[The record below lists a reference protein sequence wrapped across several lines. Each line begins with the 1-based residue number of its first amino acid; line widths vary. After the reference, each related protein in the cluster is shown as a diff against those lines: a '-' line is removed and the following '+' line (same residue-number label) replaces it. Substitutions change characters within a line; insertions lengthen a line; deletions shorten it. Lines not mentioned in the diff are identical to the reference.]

1 MPTLSLN
8 DLVAIGLCVLALL
21 ALGMNLLVHRK
32 HPYIGLRKTSAVRSS
47 EILSQAT
54 AEQGKRLTIGLGLD
68 VADSVTAMANL
79 PMLAALT
86 RRSIFTDQP
95 VRATSGGGTLAS
107 LSQSVVRGTY
117 QGAVAP
123 ELFKIDY
130 ALLAG
135 LSPYAYLAG
144 LLPQAASRA
153 NAGIMLYGPH
163 RPESLLAADLAE
175 RKGNPV
181 IALTSDLSAQQCC
194 SPARSA
200 QLGEDISTAGQLAKF
215 PWQPAACRA
224 RLTAYCDHH
233 WSNRWSSNCAYW
245 GSGNEKG
252 NP

>member
-123 ELFKIDY
+123 ELFKPDY

-181 IALTSDLSAQQCC
+181 IALTSDLSAQAVLLA
-194 SPARSA
+194 SSA
-200 QLGEDISTAGQLAKF
+200 QLSFGEDYFDGGASLEVNPSAAASLRAQDLLRIVITIGLIAGAVLRLLGV
-215 PWQPAACRA
+215 WQ
-224 RLTAYCDHH
+224 
-233 WSNRWSSNCAYW
+233 
-245 GSGNEKG
+245 
-252 NP
+252 

>member
-1 MPTLSLN
+1 MPVLSLN

-32 HPYIGLRKTSAVRSS
+32 HPYTGLRKTSAVRSS
-47 EILSQAT
+47 EILSQAA

-68 VADSVTAMANL
+68 VADSVTAMASL
-79 PMLAALT
+79 PVLAALT

-107 LSQSVVRGTY
+107 LSQSLVRGTY
-117 QGAVAP
+117 KGAVAP
-123 ELFKIDY
+123 ELFKPDY

-163 RPESLLAADLAE
+163 RPESLLAADIAE
-175 RKGNPV
+175 RKENPV
-181 IALTSDLSAQQCC
+181 IVLTSDLSAQAVLLA
-194 SPARSA
+194 SSA
-200 QLGEDISTAGQLAKF
+200 QLSFGEDYFDGGASLEVN
-215 PWQPAACRA
+215 PSAAASLRA
-224 RLTAYCDHH
+224 QDLLRIVITVGLILGAVLRLLGV
-233 WSNRWSSNCAYW
+233 W
-245 GSGNEKG
+245 K
-252 NP
+252 

>member
-21 ALGMNLLVHRK
+21 ALGMNLLMHRK

-79 PMLAALT
+79 PMLAALI

-123 ELFKIDY
+123 ELFKPDY

-163 RPESLLAADLAE
+163 RPESLLAADIAE

-181 IALTSDLSAQQCC
+181 IALTSDLSAQAVLLA
-194 SPARSA
+194 SSA
-200 QLGEDISTAGQLAKF
+200 QLSFGEDYFDGGASLQVNSSAAAALQAQDLLRIVITIGLIAGAVLRLLGV
-215 PWQPAACRA
+215 WQ
-224 RLTAYCDHH
+224 
-233 WSNRWSSNCAYW
+233 
-245 GSGNEKG
+245 
-252 NP
+252 

>member
-181 IALTSDLSAQQCC
+181 IALTSDLSAQAVLLA
-194 SPARSA
+194 SSA
-200 QLGEDISTAGQLAKF
+200 QLSFGEDYFDGGASLQVNSSAAAALQAQDLLRIVITIGLIAGAVLRLLGV
-215 PWQPAACRA
+215 WQ
-224 RLTAYCDHH
+224 
-233 WSNRWSSNCAYW
+233 
-245 GSGNEKG
+245 
-252 NP
+252 

>member
-47 EILSQAT
+47 EILSQAA

-68 VADSVTAMANL
+68 VADSVTAMASL
-79 PMLAALT
+79 PMLAALI

-123 ELFKIDY
+123 ELFKPDY

-163 RPESLLAADLAE
+163 RPESLLAADLAKH
-175 RKGNPV
+175 KGNPV
-181 IALTSDLSAQQCC
+181 IALTSDLSAQAVLLA
-194 SPARSA
+194 SSA
-200 QLGEDISTAGQLAKF
+200 QLSFGEDYFDGGASLQVNSSAAAALQAQDLLRIVITIGLIAGAVL
-215 PWQPAACRA
+215 
-224 RLTAYCDHH
+224 RLL
-233 WSNRWSSNCAYW
+233 
-245 GSGNEKG
+245 GVMK
-252 NP
+252 

>member
-163 RPESLLAADLAE
+163 RPECLLAADIAKH
-175 RKGNPV
+175 KGNPV
-181 IALTSDLSAQQCC
+181 IMLTSDLSAQAVLLA
-194 SPARSA
+194 SSA
-200 QLGEDISTAGQLAKF
+200 QLSLGEDYFDGGASLEVNPSAAASLRAQDLLRIVITIGLIAGAVL
-215 PWQPAACRA
+215 
-224 RLTAYCDHH
+224 RLLGV
-233 WSNRWSSNCAYW
+233 W
-245 GSGNEKG
+245 K
-252 NP
+252 

>member
-47 EILSQAT
+47 EILSQAA

-68 VADSVTAMANL
+68 VADSVTAMASL
-79 PMLAALT
+79 PMLAALI

-117 QGAVAP
+117 QGALAP
-123 ELFKIDY
+123 ELFKPDY

-163 RPESLLAADLAE
+163 RPESLLAADIAE

-181 IALTSDLSAQQCC
+181 IALTSDLSAQAVLLA
-194 SPARSA
+194 SSA
-200 QLGEDISTAGQLAKF
+200 QLSFGEDYFDGGASLQVNSSAAAALQAQDLLRIVITIGLIAGAVLRLLGV
-215 PWQPAACRA
+215 WQ
-224 RLTAYCDHH
+224 
-233 WSNRWSSNCAYW
+233 
-245 GSGNEKG
+245 
-252 NP
+252 

>member
-1 MPTLSLN
+1 LSLN

-47 EILSQAT
+47 EILSQAA

-68 VADSVTAMANL
+68 VADSVTAMASL
-79 PMLAALT
+79 PMLAALI

-181 IALTSDLSAQQCC
+181 IALTSDLSAQAVLLA
-194 SPARSA
+194 SSA
-200 QLGEDISTAGQLAKF
+200 QLSFGEDYFDGGASLQVNSSAAAALQAQDLLRIVITIGLIAGAVLRLLGV
-215 PWQPAACRA
+215 WQ
-224 RLTAYCDHH
+224 
-233 WSNRWSSNCAYW
+233 
-245 GSGNEKG
+245 
-252 NP
+252 

>member
-1 MPTLSLN
+1 MPVLSLN

-47 EILSQAT
+47 EILSQAA

-68 VADSVTAMANL
+68 VADSVTAMASL

-95 VRATSGGGTLAS
+95 VHATSGGGTLAS

-123 ELFKIDY
+123 ELFKPDY

-163 RPESLLAADLAE
+163 RPESLLAADIAE

-181 IALTSDLSAQQCC
+181 IALTSDLSAQAVLLA
-194 SPARSA
+194 SSA
-200 QLGEDISTAGQLAKF
+200 QLSFGEDYFDGGASLQVNPSAAASLRAQDLLRIVITIGLIAGAVLRLLGV
-215 PWQPAACRA
+215 WQ
-224 RLTAYCDHH
+224 
-233 WSNRWSSNCAYW
+233 
-245 GSGNEKG
+245 
-252 NP
+252 

>member
-1 MPTLSLN
+1 MPVLSLN

-32 HPYIGLRKTSAVRSS
+32 HPYTGLRKTSAVRSS
-47 EILSQAT
+47 EILSQAA

-68 VADSVTAMANL
+68 VADSVTAMASL
-79 PMLAALT
+79 PVLAALT

-107 LSQSVVRGTY
+107 LSQSLVRGTY
-117 QGAVAP
+117 KGAVAP
-123 ELFKIDY
+123 ELFKPDY

-163 RPESLLAADLAE
+163 RPESLLAADIAE
-175 RKGNPV
+175 RKRNPV
-181 IALTSDLSAQQCC
+181 IVLTSDLSAQAVLLA
-194 SPARSA
+194 SSA
-200 QLGEDISTAGQLAKF
+200 QLSFGEDYFDGGASLQVNPSAAAALQAQDLLRIVITIGLIAGAVLRLLGV
-215 PWQPAACRA
+215 WQ
-224 RLTAYCDHH
+224 
-233 WSNRWSSNCAYW
+233 
-245 GSGNEKG
+245 
-252 NP
+252 

>member
-47 EILSQAT
+47 EILSQAA

-79 PMLAALT
+79 PVLAALT

-123 ELFKIDY
+123 ELFKPDY

-163 RPESLLAADLAE
+163 RPESLLAADIAE

-181 IALTSDLSAQQCC
+181 IALTSDLSAQAVLLA
-194 SPARSA
+194 SSA
-200 QLGEDISTAGQLAKF
+200 QLSFGEDYFDGGASLQVNSSAAAALQAQDLLRIVITIGLIAGAVLRLLGV
-215 PWQPAACRA
+215 WQ
-224 RLTAYCDHH
+224 
-233 WSNRWSSNCAYW
+233 
-245 GSGNEKG
+245 
-252 NP
+252 

>member
-1 MPTLSLN
+1 MPVLSLN

-47 EILSQAT
+47 EILSQAA

-68 VADSVTAMANL
+68 VADSVTAMASL
-79 PMLAALT
+79 PMLAALI

-123 ELFKIDY
+123 ELFKPDY

-163 RPESLLAADLAE
+163 RPESLLAADIAE

-181 IALTSDLSAQQCC
+181 IALTSDLSAQAVLLA
-194 SPARSA
+194 SSA
-200 QLGEDISTAGQLAKF
+200 QLSFGEDYFDGGASLQVNSSAAAALQAQDLLRIVITIGLIAGAVLRLLGV
-215 PWQPAACRA
+215 WQ
-224 RLTAYCDHH
+224 
-233 WSNRWSSNCAYW
+233 
-245 GSGNEKG
+245 
-252 NP
+252 

>member
-123 ELFKIDY
+123 ELFKPDY

-181 IALTSDLSAQQCC
+181 IALTSDLSAQAVLLA
-194 SPARSA
+194 SSA
-200 QLGEDISTAGQLAKF
+200 QLSLGEDYFDGGASLQSNPSAAAALQAQDLLRIVITIGLIAGAVLRLLGV
-215 PWQPAACRA
+215 WQ
-224 RLTAYCDHH
+224 
-233 WSNRWSSNCAYW
+233 
-245 GSGNEKG
+245 
-252 NP
+252 

>member
-47 EILSQAT
+47 EILSQAA

-68 VADSVTAMANL
+68 VADSVTAMASL
-79 PMLAALT
+79 PMLAALI

-123 ELFKIDY
+123 ELFKPDY

-175 RKGNPV
+175 RKRNPV
-181 IALTSDLSAQQCC
+181 IALTSDLSAQAVLLA
-194 SPARSA
+194 SSA
-200 QLGEDISTAGQLAKF
+200 QLSFGEDYFDGGASLQVNPSAAASLRAQDLLRIVITIGLIAGAVLRLLGV
-215 PWQPAACRA
+215 WQ
-224 RLTAYCDHH
+224 
-233 WSNRWSSNCAYW
+233 
-245 GSGNEKG
+245 
-252 NP
+252 

>member
-1 MPTLSLN
+1 MPVLSLN

-32 HPYIGLRKTSAVRSS
+32 HPYLGLRKTSAVRSS
-47 EILSQAT
+47 EILSQAA

-68 VADSVTAMANL
+68 VADSVRAMASL

-123 ELFKIDY
+123 ELFKPDY

-163 RPESLLAADLAE
+163 RPESLLAADIAE

-181 IALTSDLSAQQCC
+181 IALTSDLSAQAVLLA
-194 SPARSA
+194 SSA
-200 QLGEDISTAGQLAKF
+200 QLSFGEDYFDGGASLQVNPSAAASLRAQDLLRIVITIGLIAGAVLRLLGV
-215 PWQPAACRA
+215 WQ
-224 RLTAYCDHH
+224 
-233 WSNRWSSNCAYW
+233 
-245 GSGNEKG
+245 
-252 NP
+252 

>member
-1 MPTLSLN
+1 MPVLSLN

-47 EILSQAT
+47 EILSQAA

-68 VADSVTAMANL
+68 VADSVTAMASL
-79 PMLAALT
+79 PMLAALI

-163 RPESLLAADLAE
+163 RPESLLAADIAE

-181 IALTSDLSAQQCC
+181 IALTSDLSAQAVLLA
-194 SPARSA
+194 SSA
-200 QLGEDISTAGQLAKF
+200 QLSFGEDYFDGGASLQVNSSAAAALQAQDLLRIVITIGLIAGAVLRLLGV
-215 PWQPAACRA
+215 WQ
-224 RLTAYCDHH
+224 
-233 WSNRWSSNCAYW
+233 
-245 GSGNEKG
+245 
-252 NP
+252 

>member
-1 MPTLSLN
+1 MPVLSLN

-47 EILSQAT
+47 EILSQAA

-68 VADSVTAMANL
+68 VADSVTAMASL

-107 LSQSVVRGTY
+107 LSQSLVRGTY

-123 ELFKIDY
+123 ELFKPDY

-163 RPESLLAADLAE
+163 RPESLLAADIAE

-181 IALTSDLSAQQCC
+181 IALTSDLSAQAVLLA
-194 SPARSA
+194 SSA
-200 QLGEDISTAGQLAKF
+200 QLSFGEDYFDGGASLQVNSSAAAALQAQDLLRIVITIGLIAGAVLRLLGV
-215 PWQPAACRA
+215 WQ
-224 RLTAYCDHH
+224 
-233 WSNRWSSNCAYW
+233 
-245 GSGNEKG
+245 
-252 NP
+252 

>member
-47 EILSQAT
+47 EILSQAA

-68 VADSVTAMANL
+68 VADSVTAMASL
-79 PMLAALT
+79 PMLAALI

-123 ELFKIDY
+123 ELFKPDY

-163 RPESLLAADLAE
+163 RPESLLAADIAE

-181 IALTSDLSAQQCC
+181 IALTSDLSAQAVLLA
-194 SPARSA
+194 SSA
-200 QLGEDISTAGQLAKF
+200 QLSFGEDYFDGGASLEVNPSAAASLRAQDLLRIVITIGLIAGAVLRLLGV
-215 PWQPAACRA
+215 WQ
-224 RLTAYCDHH
+224 
-233 WSNRWSSNCAYW
+233 
-245 GSGNEKG
+245 
-252 NP
+252 

>member
-68 VADSVTAMANL
+68 VADSVTAMASL
-79 PMLAALT
+79 PMLAALI

-181 IALTSDLSAQQCC
+181 IALTSDLSAQAVLLA
-194 SPARSA
+194 SSA
-200 QLGEDISTAGQLAKF
+200 QLSFGEDYFDGGASLEVNPSAAASLRAQDLLRIVITIGLIAGAVLRLLGV
-215 PWQPAACRA
+215 WQ
-224 RLTAYCDHH
+224 
-233 WSNRWSSNCAYW
+233 
-245 GSGNEKG
+245 
-252 NP
+252 

>member
-1 MPTLSLN
+1 MPVLSLN

-32 HPYIGLRKTSAVRSS
+32 HPYSGLRKTSAVRSS
-47 EILSQAT
+47 EILSQAA

-123 ELFKIDY
+123 ELFKPDY

-163 RPESLLAADLAE
+163 RPESLLAADIAKH
-175 RKGNPV
+175 KGNPV
-181 IALTSDLSAQQCC
+181 IALTSDLSAQAVLLA
-194 SPARSA
+194 SSA
-200 QLGEDISTAGQLAKF
+200 QLSFGEDYFDGGASLQVNSSAAAALRAQDLLRIVITIGLIAGAVLRLLGV
-215 PWQPAACRA
+215 WQ
-224 RLTAYCDHH
+224 
-233 WSNRWSSNCAYW
+233 
-245 GSGNEKG
+245 
-252 NP
+252 

>member
-47 EILSQAT
+47 EILSQAA

-123 ELFKIDY
+123 ELFKPDY

-163 RPESLLAADLAE
+163 RPESLLAADIAE

-181 IALTSDLSAQQCC
+181 IALTSDLSAQAVLLA
-194 SPARSA
+194 SSA
-200 QLGEDISTAGQLAKF
+200 QLSFGEDYFDGGASLQVNSSAAAALQAQDLLRIVITIGLIAGAVLRLLGV
-215 PWQPAACRA
+215 WQ
-224 RLTAYCDHH
+224 
-233 WSNRWSSNCAYW
+233 
-245 GSGNEKG
+245 
-252 NP
+252 

>member
-47 EILSQAT
+47 EILSQAA

-68 VADSVTAMANL
+68 VADSVTAMASL
-79 PMLAALT
+79 PMLAALI

-107 LSQSVVRGTY
+107 LSQSLVRGTY

-123 ELFKIDY
+123 ELFKPDY

-163 RPESLLAADLAE
+163 RPESLLAADIAE

-181 IALTSDLSAQQCC
+181 IALTSDLSAQAVLLA
-194 SPARSA
+194 SSA
-200 QLGEDISTAGQLAKF
+200 QLSFGEDYFDGGASLQVNSSAAAALQAQDLLRIVITIGLIAGAVLRLLGV
-215 PWQPAACRA
+215 WQ
-224 RLTAYCDHH
+224 
-233 WSNRWSSNCAYW
+233 
-245 GSGNEKG
+245 
-252 NP
+252 

>member
-1 MPTLSLN
+1 MPVLSLN

-47 EILSQAT
+47 EILSQAA

-68 VADSVTAMANL
+68 VADSVTAMASL
-79 PMLAALT
+79 PMLAALI

-107 LSQSVVRGTY
+107 LSQSLVRGTY

-123 ELFKIDY
+123 ELFKPDY

-163 RPESLLAADLAE
+163 RPESLLAADIAE

-181 IALTSDLSAQQCC
+181 IALTSDLSAQAVLLA
-194 SPARSA
+194 SSA
-200 QLGEDISTAGQLAKF
+200 QLSFGEDYFDGGASLQVNSSAAAALQAQDLLRIVITIGLIAGAVLRLLGV
-215 PWQPAACRA
+215 WQ
-224 RLTAYCDHH
+224 
-233 WSNRWSSNCAYW
+233 
-245 GSGNEKG
+245 
-252 NP
+252 

>member
-47 EILSQAT
+47 EILSQAA

-68 VADSVTAMANL
+68 VADSVTAMASL
-79 PMLAALT
+79 PMLAALI

-123 ELFKIDY
+123 ELFKPDY

-181 IALTSDLSAQQCC
+181 IALTSDLSAQAVLLA
-194 SPARSA
+194 SSA
-200 QLGEDISTAGQLAKF
+200 QLSFGEDYFDGGASLQVNSSAAAALQAQDLLRIVITIGLIAGAVLRLLGV
-215 PWQPAACRA
+215 WQ
-224 RLTAYCDHH
+224 
-233 WSNRWSSNCAYW
+233 
-245 GSGNEKG
+245 
-252 NP
+252 

>member
-47 EILSQAT
+47 EILSQAA

-68 VADSVTAMANL
+68 VADSVTAMASL
-79 PMLAALT
+79 PVLAELT

-107 LSQSVVRGTY
+107 LSQSLVRGTY

-123 ELFKIDY
+123 ELFKPDY

-163 RPESLLAADLAE
+163 RPESLLAADIAE

-181 IALTSDLSAQQCC
+181 IALTSDLSAQAVLLA
-194 SPARSA
+194 SSA
-200 QLGEDISTAGQLAKF
+200 QLSFGEDYFDGGASLEVNPSAAASLRAQDLLRIVITIGLIAGAVLRLLGV
-215 PWQPAACRA
+215 WQ
-224 RLTAYCDHH
+224 
-233 WSNRWSSNCAYW
+233 
-245 GSGNEKG
+245 
-252 NP
+252 

>member
-163 RPESLLAADLAE
+163 RPESLLAADIAE

-181 IALTSDLSAQQCC
+181 IALTSDLSAQAVLLA
-194 SPARSA
+194 SSA
-200 QLGEDISTAGQLAKF
+200 QLSFGEDYFDGGASLQVNSSAAAALQAQDLLRIVITIGLIAGAVLRLLGV
-215 PWQPAACRA
+215 WQ
-224 RLTAYCDHH
+224 
-233 WSNRWSSNCAYW
+233 
-245 GSGNEKG
+245 
-252 NP
+252 

>member
-1 MPTLSLN
+1 MPVLSLN

-47 EILSQAT
+47 EILSQAA

-68 VADSVTAMANL
+68 VADSVTAMASL
-79 PMLAALT
+79 PMLAALI

-123 ELFKIDY
+123 ELFKPDY

-144 LLPQAASRA
+144 LLLQAASRA

-163 RPESLLAADLAE
+163 RPESLLAADIAE

-181 IALTSDLSAQQCC
+181 IALTSDLSAQAVLLA
-194 SPARSA
+194 SSA
-200 QLGEDISTAGQLAKF
+200 QLSFGEDYFDGGASLEVNPSAAASLRAQDLLRIVITIGLIAGAVLRLLGV
-215 PWQPAACRA
+215 WQ
-224 RLTAYCDHH
+224 
-233 WSNRWSSNCAYW
+233 
-245 GSGNEKG
+245 
-252 NP
+252 

>member
-1 MPTLSLN
+1 MPALSLN

-47 EILSQAT
+47 EILSQAA

-68 VADSVTAMANL
+68 VADSVTAMASL
-79 PMLAALT
+79 PMLAALI

-123 ELFKIDY
+123 ELFKPDY

-181 IALTSDLSAQQCC
+181 IALTSDLSAQAVLLA
-194 SPARSA
+194 SSA
-200 QLGEDISTAGQLAKF
+200 QLSFGEDYFDGGASLQVNSSAAAALQAQDLLRIVITIGLIAGAVLRLLGV
-215 PWQPAACRA
+215 WQ
-224 RLTAYCDHH
+224 
-233 WSNRWSSNCAYW
+233 
-245 GSGNEKG
+245 
-252 NP
+252 

>member
-1 MPTLSLN
+1 MPVLSLN

-32 HPYIGLRKTSAVRSS
+32 HPHSGLRKTSAVRSS
-47 EILSQAT
+47 EILSQAA

-79 PMLAALT
+79 PVLAALT

-123 ELFKIDY
+123 ELFKPDY

-175 RKGNPV
+175 RKRNPV
-181 IALTSDLSAQQCC
+181 IALTSDLSAQAVLLA
-194 SPARSA
+194 SSA
-200 QLGEDISTAGQLAKF
+200 QLSFGEDYFDGGASLEVNPSAAASLRAQDLLRIVITIGLIAGAVLRLLGV
-215 PWQPAACRA
+215 WQ
-224 RLTAYCDHH
+224 
-233 WSNRWSSNCAYW
+233 
-245 GSGNEKG
+245 
-252 NP
+252 

>member
-123 ELFKIDY
+123 ELFKPDY

-163 RPESLLAADLAE
+163 RPESLLAADIAE

-181 IALTSDLSAQQCC
+181 IALTSDLSAQAVLLA
-194 SPARSA
+194 SSA
-200 QLGEDISTAGQLAKF
+200 QLSFGEDYFDGGASLQVNSSAAAALQAQDLLRIVITIGLIAGAVLRLLGV
-215 PWQPAACRA
+215 WQ
-224 RLTAYCDHH
+224 
-233 WSNRWSSNCAYW
+233 
-245 GSGNEKG
+245 
-252 NP
+252 

>member
-1 MPTLSLN
+1 MPVLSLN

-47 EILSQAT
+47 EILSQAA

-144 LLPQAASRA
+144 LLPQAASRRQPSPPRF
-153 NAGIMLYGPH
+153 G
-163 RPESLLAADLAE
+163 RPCDLRPASARAPRTARAARRRAIRAD
-175 RKGNPV
+175 RR
-181 IALTSDLSAQQCC
+181 SD
-194 SPARSA
+194 RSR
-200 QLGEDISTAGQLAKF
+200 
-215 PWQPAACRA
+215 RA
-224 RLTAYCDHH
+224 
-233 WSNRWSSNCAYW
+233 
-245 GSGNEKG
+245 
-252 NP
+252 

>member
-1 MPTLSLN
+1 MPVLSLN

-47 EILSQAT
+47 EILSQAA

-68 VADSVTAMANL
+68 VADSVTAMASL
-79 PMLAALT
+79 PVLAELT

-107 LSQSVVRGTY
+107 LSQSLVRGTY

-123 ELFKIDY
+123 ELFKPDY

-181 IALTSDLSAQQCC
+181 IALTSDLSAQAVLLA
-194 SPARSA
+194 SSA
-200 QLGEDISTAGQLAKF
+200 QLSFGEDYFDGGASLQVNSSAAAALQAQDLLRIVITIGLIAGAVLRLLGV
-215 PWQPAACRA
+215 WQ
-224 RLTAYCDHH
+224 
-233 WSNRWSSNCAYW
+233 
-245 GSGNEKG
+245 
-252 NP
+252 

>member
-47 EILSQAT
+47 EILSQAA

-68 VADSVTAMANL
+68 VADSVTAMASL
-79 PMLAALT
+79 PMLAALI

-123 ELFKIDY
+123 ELFKPDY

-163 RPESLLAADLAE
+163 RPESLLAADIAE

-181 IALTSDLSAQQCC
+181 IALTSDLSAQAVLLA
-194 SPARSA
+194 SSA
-200 QLGEDISTAGQLAKF
+200 QLSFGEDYFDGGASLQVNSSAAAALQAQDLLRIVITIGLIAGAVLRLLGV
-215 PWQPAACRA
+215 WQ
-224 RLTAYCDHH
+224 
-233 WSNRWSSNCAYW
+233 
-245 GSGNEKG
+245 
-252 NP
+252 

>member
-1 MPTLSLN
+1 MPVLSLN
-8 DLVAIGLCVLALL
+8 DLVAIGLCVLALV

-47 EILSQAT
+47 EILSQAA

-68 VADSVTAMANL
+68 VADSVTAMASL
-79 PMLAALT
+79 PVLAELT

-107 LSQSVVRGTY
+107 LSQSLVRGTY

-123 ELFKIDY
+123 ELFKPDY

-175 RKGNPV
+175 RKRNPV
-181 IALTSDLSAQQCC
+181 IALTSDLSAQAVLLA
-194 SPARSA
+194 SSA
-200 QLGEDISTAGQLAKF
+200 QLSFGEDYFDGGASLEVNPSAAASLRAQDLLRIVITIGLIAGAVLRLLGV
-215 PWQPAACRA
+215 WQ
-224 RLTAYCDHH
+224 
-233 WSNRWSSNCAYW
+233 
-245 GSGNEKG
+245 
-252 NP
+252 